1 MKIKQLIIALLLL
14 VPTLLVAQP
23 KNSDHKPA
31 APRTANALVEQYS
44 SRKDVEYV
52 KANKAIL
59 WMVKASAPKGS
70 MEGVKE
76 LEILNFKG
84 GDKTQAYREFRRDA
98 EALFTSLR
106 AECLSKEQTNKGLTE
121 VYAERKRPITQY
133 MMFVHDD
140 KGDIIFMLMQGE
152 KLPEPKK

>member
-1 MKIKQLIIALLLL
+1 MKIKHLLLTLLLL
-14 VPTLLVAQP
+14 APTLLLAQP
-23 KNSDHKPA
+23 QTTKTLME
-31 APRTANALVEQYS
+31 RYS
-44 SRKDVEYV
+44 TRSDVEYV

-84 GDKTQAYREFRRDA
+84 GNETKAYRDFRHDA
-98 EALFTSLR
+98 EALFASLD
-106 AECLSKEQTNKGLTE
+106 AKCVSKERTEKGLTE
-121 VYAERKRPITQY
+121 VFIAPERPITEY
-133 MMFVHDD
+133 MMFIHDD
-140 KGDIIFMLMQGE
+140 EGDIIFMLMQGE

>member
-1 MKIKQLIIALLLL
+1 MKIKHLLLTLLLL
-14 VPTLLVAQP
+14 TPTLLLAQP
-23 KNSDHKPA
+23 KSA
-31 APRTANALVEQYS
+31 AALVERYS
-44 SRKDVEYV
+44 TRNDVEYV
-52 KANKAIL
+52 KANKTIL

-84 GDKTQAYREFRRDA
+84 GDTSPAYREFRRDA
-98 EALFTSLR
+98 EALFASLGVTC
-106 AECLSKEQTNKGLTE
+106 ASKEKTEKGLTE
-121 VYAERKRPITQY
+121 VFVEPGRPVTQY

-140 KGDIIFMLMQGE
+140 QKGDKIFMLMQGE